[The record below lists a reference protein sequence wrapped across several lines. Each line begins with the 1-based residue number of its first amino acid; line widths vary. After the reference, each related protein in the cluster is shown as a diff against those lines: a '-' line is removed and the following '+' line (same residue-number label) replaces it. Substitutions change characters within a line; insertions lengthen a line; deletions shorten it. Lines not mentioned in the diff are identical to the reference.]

1 MTVRIALSLASLW
14 LVFVL
19 PVKAQF
25 WEATPAI
32 LFDDVEDLLVLP
44 NGDVLAIVDGDGIY
58 RSTDSGT
65 SFIKVFDVSFVF
77 EFGLGTN
84 RIFAVGLR
92 GTFISDD
99 NGLTWNQLLPSDAW
113 TVTAIGSDIAIG
125 GSASIVFNS
134 SDSGATWAIPN
145 VDPIPYLESTA
156 ILAAVRMGDLIGYKT
171 IFSDLMVSTNG
182 GTTWSTVDVIDPDRL
197 HYIDGLFYADRFDE
211 VWTSVD
217 LQNWNQ
223 LGADIRRV
231 WSWPVS
237 MKGVIRMLS

>member
-1 MTVRIALSLASLW
+1 MTIRIALSLVSLW

-25 WEATPAI
+25 WEPTPAI
-32 LFDDVEDLLVLP
+32 LFNDVEDLLVLP

-99 NGLTWNQLLPSDAW
+99 NGLTWNQLLPSDA
-113 TVTAIGSDIAIG
+113 
-125 GSASIVFNS
+125 
-134 SDSGATWAIPN
+134 
-145 VDPIPYLESTA
+145 
-156 ILAAVRMGDLIGYKT
+156 
-171 IFSDLMVSTNG
+171 
-182 GTTWSTVDVIDPDRL
+182 
-197 HYIDGLFYADRFDE
+197 
-211 VWTSVD
+211 
-217 LQNWNQ
+217 
-223 LGADIRRV
+223 
-231 WSWPVS
+231 
-237 MKGVIRMLS
+237 